1 MSKLYLHTLTILP
14 SLLTLVFLYFNKFL
28 QGHTPP
34 IPTCLQIQ
42 IYAPQQSLLPTD
54 AHQYSIYDNIISN
67 AIKIVCLWA
76 ATNTH

>member
-1 MSKLYLHTLTILP
+1 MSKLYLHTLIILP
-14 SLLTLVFLYFNKFL
+14 NLLTSVSYILITFL

-42 IYAPQQSLLPTD
+42 IYAPQQSLLPTN